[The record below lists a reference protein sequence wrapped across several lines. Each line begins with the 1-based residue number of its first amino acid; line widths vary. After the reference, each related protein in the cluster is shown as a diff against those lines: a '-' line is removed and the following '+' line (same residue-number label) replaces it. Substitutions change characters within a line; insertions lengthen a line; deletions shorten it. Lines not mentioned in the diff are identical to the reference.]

1 MNLSF
6 EIEGCMRSLEPKV
19 KYLKTA
25 TITLLLFLTSTET
38 IFSQS
43 AKKGSKRSSTPTED
57 ARERTFFANW
67 RDTELNDFLKGMSA
81 ILKKNILLD
90 ESLKGKKITIISQK
104 EIPVKNAFA
113 FMKAVLESMGFA
125 IVEETDLI
133 TIVKL
138 KDALARSSFIRVGKE
153 PITESEASDNRI
165 ITQIIPIENVKPEE
179 LEPILKRLTSPNTD
193 IIVYRNTN
201 TIVLSGS
208 TADIN
213 KLMVLINELD
223 AKPGETTPGSISS
236 AGDIHIYTLEHSESE
251 KIAATLIKLDNPVVG
266 DQPTP
271 VPGQPGAPVPPPAK
285 VEKIK
290 AVSHKESNSVIV
302 TATEAEWNE
311 IRKIIRILDSSR
323 KQVLLEVLIV
333 ELSSTDQNDFGIDWR
348 YLNQGPYSQFNSG
361 LAKEGNIINS
371 SGRMN
376 PNVNTLSG
384 FSLGFVQAGSQQILG
399 ILSANQGNENFNV
412 LSAPQVLTL
421 DNQEA
426 EINVGQDVP
435 VRTQSRNAGMGGT
448 NAVTVDNY
456 EYRPTGIKLK
466 FTPHVNKNNKITL
479 DLLQEIKNIAS
490 IALTG
495 GNPTFNRR
503 EVKTTITLENKQTIV
518 IGGLISSDKEK
529 RLIKIPLLGDIPY
542 LGWIFRR
549 TTESNKKT
557 NLMVFITPHI
567 LDNRELADKMTAK
580 KKLQQERYELERE
593 RILNKET
600 TIKERGE

>member
-1 MNLSF
+1 
-6 EIEGCMRSLEPKV
+6 MRKTDLRSR
-19 KYLKTA
+19 YLRNA
-25 TITLLLFLTSTET
+25 AFAFLLLLSVNEGLL
-38 IFSQS
+38 SQAS
-43 AKKGSKRSSTPTED
+43 KKGSKRSTAPSAED
-57 ARERTFFANW
+57 TKEKTFYANW

-104 EIPVKNAFA
+104 EIPIKNAFP

-125 IVEETDLI
+125 IVEEVDLI

-138 KDALARSSFIRVGKE
+138 KDALARSPYVRVGKE
-153 PITESEASDNRI
+153 PIPETEALDNRI
-165 ITQIIPIENVKPEE
+165 ITQIIPVENVKPEE

-213 KLMVLINELD
+213 KLLTLVNELD
-223 AKPGETTPGSISS
+223 VRPDETTPGAVAS
-236 AGDIHIYTLEHSESE
+236 AGDVHIYTLEFSEAE

-266 DQPTP
+266 DQPLP
-271 VPGQPGAPVPPPAK
+271 SSQPGAPPPPAPK

-290 AVSHKESNSVIV
+290 AVAHKESNSVIV
-302 TATEAEWNE
+302 TATESEWNE
-311 IRKIIRILDSSR
+311 IRKIIRVLDSAR

-333 ELSSTDQNDFGIDWR
+333 ELSSTDTNDFGIDWR
-348 YLNQGPYSQFNSG
+348 FQGQGPYSQFNSG

-371 SGRMN
+371 SGRIN
-376 PNVNTLSG
+376 PNLNTLSG
-384 FSLGFVQAGSQQILG
+384 FSLGFVQAGAQQILG

-435 VRTQSRNAGMGGT
+435 VRTQSRNAGLGGA

-466 FTPHVNKNNKITL
+466 FTPHVNKNNRITL

-490 IALTG
+490 IALAG

-503 EVKTTITLENKQTIV
+503 EVKTTITIDNRQTIV
-518 IGGLISSDKEK
+518 IGGLISNDKQK

-549 TTESNKKT
+549 TTEQLKKT

-567 LDNRELADKMTAK
+567 LDNRELADKMTVK
-580 KKLQQERYELERE
+580 KKLQQERYEIERE
-593 RILNKET
+593 RVLNKEA

>member
-1 MNLSF
+1 
-6 EIEGCMRSLEPKV
+6 MRK
-19 KYLKTA
+19 KQINAYYLKT
-25 TITLLLFLTSTET
+25 LFLLSLVVLATSQTLH
-38 IFSQS
+38 SQS
-43 AKKGSKRSSTPTED
+43 TRKSTKRSTAATPED
-57 ARERTFFANW
+57 TKERTFFANW

-104 EIPVKNAFA
+104 EIPVRNAFA
-113 FMKAVLESMGFA
+113 FMKSVLESMGFA
-125 IVEETDLI
+125 VVEEPDLI

-138 KDALARSSFIRVGKE
+138 KDALARTPYVRVGKE
-153 PITESEASDNRI
+153 PLADNEIGENRI

-193 IIVYRNTN
+193 VIVYRNTN

-208 TADIN
+208 SADVQ
-213 KLMVLINELD
+213 KLLLLVNELD
-223 AKPGETTPGSISS
+223 VKPEDNVPGSVAS

-251 KIAATLIKLDNPVVG
+251 KIAATLVKLDNPVVSDNLPAPG
-266 DQPTP
+266 TPGAPPP
-271 VPGQPGAPVPPPAK
+271 VPGK

-302 TATEAEWNE
+302 TATESEWNE
-311 IRKIIRILDSSR
+311 IRKIIRVLDSAR

-333 ELSSTDQNDFGIDWR
+333 ELSSSDLNDFGIDWR
-348 YLNQGPYSQFNSG
+348 MQDQVYGQFNSG
-361 LAKEGNIINS
+361 LAKEGNIINQN
-371 SGRMN
+371 GRVN
-376 PNVNTLSG
+376 PNVNTLTG
-384 FSLGFVQAGSQQILG
+384 FSLGFIRAGAQQIIG
-399 ILSANQGNENFNV
+399 ILSANSGNENFNV

-435 VRTQSRNAGMGGT
+435 VRTQSRNAGLGGA

-479 DLLQEIKNIAS
+479 ELLQEIKNIAA
-490 IALTG
+490 IALSG

-503 EVKTTITLENKQTIV
+503 EVKTTITIENRQTIV
-518 IGGLISSDKEK
+518 IGGLISNDKEK
-529 RLIKIPLLGDIPY
+529 RLIKIPILGDIPY
-542 LGWIFRR
+542 LGWLFRR
-549 TTESNKKT
+549 TTEQNKKT
-557 NLMVFITPHI
+557 NLMVFLTPHI
-567 LDNRELADKMTAK
+567 LDNRELADKLTVK

-593 RILNKET
+593 RILNKESS
-600 TIKERGE
+600 IKERGE